1 MTFWAKS
8 IYVLALYFLL
18 CGIVQ
23 NFAYGQ
29 SASFSN
35 NKIDTAFIA
44 DYHNE
49 LITRVFGSR
58 KYTTYALQDK
68 GYAERLKYLPNS
80 PFNVGVGF
88 NYKMI
93 GINLGFNLP
102 IINDTK
108 IYGKTNFLDLQSHVY
123 GRKLIIDF
131 YFQRYKGFYL
141 PNTNLIQNSNSN
153 QIYLRPDLKIFNTG
167 VECQYLF
174 NWQKFTFRGAFL
186 QNEVQLKSA
195 GSPIVG
201 VYFGNISVH
210 GDSAIVPNNINYVDF
225 FNNYS
230 FYHTNIRS
238 ATLSVGY
245 GYTLVLPYHLFIT
258 AAASGGVGF
267 NNTLLR
273 SSALGSTSSFGS
285 NVSGTMRI
293 GLGYN
298 ARRYFAGIHYVTTRS
313 SNNSPINYARQ
324 ELGAGNFRVS
334 IAHRF
339 TVKKKLFGFY

>member
-1 MTFWAKS
+1 MSFWVKS
-8 IYVLALYFLL
+8 ITIIFLNFLL
-18 CGIVQ
+18 CGRTQ
-23 NFAYGQ
+23 NFAIAQ
-29 SASFSN
+29 SEFFSKK
-35 NKIDTAFIA
+35 KIDTSYIS

-49 LITRVFGSR
+49 LITRAFGSR
-58 KYTTYALQDK
+58 KYTSYALQDK
-68 GYAERLKYLPNS
+68 GYAERLRYLPNS

-123 GRKLIIDF
+123 GRKIIIDF
-131 YFQRYKGFYL
+131 YLQRYKGFYI
-141 PNTNLIQNSNSN
+141 PNNQLIRNNNSN
-153 QIYLRPDLKIFNTG
+153 QIYLRPDIKIFNTG

-186 QNEVQLKSA
+186 QNEVQQKSA

-201 VYFGNISVH
+201 VYVGNILVQ
-210 GDSAIVPNNINYVDF
+210 GDSAIVPNNIKYLDF
-225 FNNYS
+225 FNNFS
-230 FYHTNIRS
+230 FNYANIRS
-238 ATLSVGY
+238 ATLSIGY
-245 GYTLVLPYHLFIT
+245 GYTLVLPYHLFVT
-258 AAASGGVGF
+258 AAVSGGLGI
-267 NNTLLR
+267 NNTQLR
-273 SSALGSTSSFGS
+273 SSSLGSISSFGN

-313 SNNSPINYARQ
+313 SNNSPIHYARQ
-324 ELGAGNFRVS
+324 ELGAGNFRIS
-334 IAHRF
+334 FAHRF